1 MAGELHSLVDIDR
14 LVHEPARLVI
24 LTILNVVEKAD
35 FLYLLRETGL
45 TRGNLSSHLSK
56 LEEAGYIQIEKTYK
70 GKVPQTLVSITE
82 QGRTAFLAYRKKL
95 NDLVQRINK
104 D

>member
-1 MAGELHSLVDIDR
+1 MAGELHTLVDIDR

-70 GKVPQTLVSITE
+70 GKVPQTLVSMTE
-82 QGRTAFLAYRKKL
+82 QGRTAFLAYRTKL

>member
-1 MAGELHSLVDIDR
+1 MADELHSLVDFDR

-24 LTILNVVEKAD
+24 LTILNVVDKAD

-56 LEEAGYIQIEKTYK
+56 LEEAEYIQIEKTYK
-70 GKVPQTLVSITE
+70 GKVPQTFVSITA
-82 QGRTAFLAYRKKL
+82 QGRTAFVAYRQKL
-95 NDLVQRINK
+95 NDLVQRINR